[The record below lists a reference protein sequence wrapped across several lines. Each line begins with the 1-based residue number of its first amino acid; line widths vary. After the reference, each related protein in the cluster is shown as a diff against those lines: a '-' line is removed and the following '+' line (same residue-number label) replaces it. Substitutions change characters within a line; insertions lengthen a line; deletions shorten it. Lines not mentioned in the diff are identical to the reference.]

1 MSDGQERVLSEPEIR
16 LPPDH
21 PEMVAVLE
29 RFPPVEFERGQ
40 TLIRNTFR
48 QRVPAEPALGYV
60 FEGLVRGQWN
70 RSSIAPKLRA
80 TAVIAGDRRWIGAD
94 AFKFGENIFKYV
106 ALTRTV
112 ASILPLAYV
121 KQEASR
127 RVLLDALHSVSLHWC
142 TAASVLSLGG
152 DTLYRRTLLL
162 LYDMSRLHPRPE
174 IEVRQADVA
183 DLLGVARQTLQPVL
197 KTLERQNLI
206 TLGYG
211 EISIGEAADLFAALR
226 IEGSTGPGAGPARG
240 AIHRAG

>member
-1 MSDGQERVLSEPEIR
+1 MSDGQDR

-21 PEMVAVLE
+21 PEMVAILE
-29 RFPPVEFERGQ
+29 RFPPIDFERGQ
-40 TLIRNTFR
+40 TLIRNMYR
-48 QRVPAEPALGYV
+48 QSVSGEPALGYV
-60 FEGLVRGQWN
+60 FEGLVRGAWN
-70 RSSIAPKLRA
+70 RSAIAPKLRA

-94 AFKFGENIFKYV
+94 AFKFGENLFRYV

-121 KQEASR
+121 RQEASR

-197 KTLERQNLI
+197 KQLERQNLI
-206 TLGYG
+206 TLGYA
-211 EISIGEAADLFAALR
+211 EIAIGDAADLFAALR
-226 IEGSTGPGAGPARG
+226 VEGSTGPGTGPARD
-240 AIHRAG
+240 ALHRAG